1 MNQIKTLLKDWN
13 TIPNWLSYI
22 RIALIPVFA
31 VLFYNDKEIIALI
44 VLVVSGSTD
53 FFDGKLARKLN
64 QVSDLGKLL
73 DPVADKLTQITLSIV
88 FYLEFRNSTVELINT
103 FSWVFLIFV
112 IKELVMV
119 VFGGLMVLV
128 GLRPVA
134 AEIVGKTATMVFYLV
149 MIFIVMFAPDVG
161 VLAEDVWTIPE
172 KPLLALVVISA
183 FITVLAFFS
192 YLPSTFRQVADKI
205 KESKSK

>member
-1 MNQIKTLLKDWN
+1 MNQIKMLLKDWN

-31 VLFYNDKEIIALI
+31 VLYCNDYDIIALI

-112 IKELVMV
+112 IKEVVMV
-119 VFGGLMVLV
+119 VFGSLMVLV

-149 MIFIVMFAPDVG
+149 MIFIVMFGPEVG
-161 VLAEDVWTIPE
+161 VLCHLWAIPE
-172 KPLLALVVISA
+172 KLLLCLVVVSA
-183 FITVLAFFS
+183 FITVLAFLS

>member
-1 MNQIKTLLKDWN
+1 MKELFKDWN

-31 VLFYNDKEIIALI
+31 VLFYNNYEIPALI
-44 VLVVSGSTD
+44 ILVASGLTD

-73 DPVADKLTQITLSIV
+73 DPVADKLTQITLAIV

-112 IKELVMV
+112 IKEVVMV
-119 VFGGLMVLV
+119 LFGLLMLAI

-134 AEIVGKTATMVFYLV
+134 AEFVGKAATMVFYVV
-149 MIFIVMFAPDVG
+149 MILIVMFGPDVG
-161 VLAEDVWTIPE
+161 VISHLWTLPDTW
-172 KPLLALVVISA
+172 LLIMVVLSA
-183 FITVLAFFS
+183 VLTVLAFLS
-192 YLPSTFRQVADKI
+192 YIPSTVKQFLDKM
-205 KESKSK
+205 KKSK

>member
-31 VLFYNDKEIIALI
+31 VLFYNGYEITALI

-73 DPVADKLTQITLSIV
+73 DPVADKLTQITLSVV
-88 FYLEFRNSTVELINT
+88 FYLEFRNSTEELIRT

-112 IKELVMV
+112 IKEVVMV
-119 VFGGLMVLV
+119 VFGLLMILV

-134 AEIVGKTATMVFYLV
+134 AEIIGKTATMVFYLV
-149 MIFIVMFAPDVG
+149 MIFIVMFGPEVG
-161 VLAEDVWTIPE
+161 VISHLWTIPE
-172 KPLLALVVISA
+172 KPLLYLVVFSA
-183 FITVLAFFS
+183 FLTVLAFLS
-192 YLPSTFRQVADKI
+192 YLPSTFKQIAQKI
-205 KESKSK
+205 KNSKK

>member
-1 MNQIKTLLKDWN
+1 MNQIKMLLKDWN

-31 VLFYNDKEIIALI
+31 VLFYNDYEITALI
-44 VLVVSGSTD
+44 VLVISGSTD

-112 IKELVMV
+112 IKEVVMV
-119 VFGGLMVLV
+119 VFGSLMVLV

-134 AEIVGKTATMVFYLV
+134 AEFVGKAATMVFYLV
-149 MIFIVMFAPDVG
+149 MIFIVMFGPEVG
-161 VLAEDVWTIPE
+161 VLSHFWTIPE
-172 KPLLALVVISA
+172 KLLLALVIISA
-183 FITVLAFFS
+183 ALTVLAFLS
-192 YLPSTFRQVADKI
+192 YLPSTFKQVAEKI
-205 KESKSK
+205 KESKKK

>member
-31 VLFYNDKEIIALI
+31 VLFYNDHEVVALI

-73 DPVADKLTQITLSIV
+73 DPVADKLTQITLAVV

-119 VFGGLMVLV
+119 VFGALMILV

-149 MIFIVMFAPDVG
+149 MIFIVMFGPEVG
-161 VLAEDVWTIPE
+161 VLSHLWAIPE
-172 KPLLALVVISA
+172 KLLLALVVISA
-183 FITVLAFFS
+183 FITVLAFIS
-192 YLPSTFRQVADKI
+192 YLPSTFRQVAEKV
-205 KESKSK
+205 KKSKSK

>member
-31 VLFYNDKEIIALI
+31 VLFYNGHEVPALI
-44 VLVVSGSTD
+44 IIVISGLTD

-73 DPVADKLTQITLSIV
+73 DPVADKLTQITLAVV
-88 FYLEFRNSTVELINT
+88 FYLEFSASTVELIKT
-103 FSWVFLIFV
+103 FSWVFLVFI
-112 IKELVMV
+112 IKEVVMV
-119 VFGGLMVLV
+119 VFGALMILV

-134 AEIVGKTATMVFYLV
+134 AEFVGKAATMVFYVV
-149 MIFIVMFAPDVG
+149 MILIVMFGPDVG
-161 VLAEDVWTIPE
+161 VLTRLWIIPD
-172 KPLLALVVISA
+172 KLLLVMVCASAAL
-183 FITVLAFFS
+183 TVLAFLS

-205 KESKSK
+205 KSKK

>member
-31 VLFYNDKEIIALI
+31 VLFYNDHEVVALI

-73 DPVADKLTQITLSIV
+73 DPVADKLTQITLAVV

-119 VFGGLMVLV
+119 VFGALMILV

-149 MIFIVMFAPDVG
+149 MIFIVMFGPEVG
-161 VLAEDVWTIPE
+161 VFSHLWVIPE
-172 KPLLALVVISA
+172 KLLLALVVISA
-183 FITVLAFFS
+183 FITVLAFIS
-192 YLPSTFRQVADKI
+192 YLPSTFRQVAEKV
-205 KESKSK
+205 KKSKSK